1 VLRQLIR
8 PVELPGVEA
17 REAINL
23 PAGALVWLTD
33 DGSELCLR
41 IEERL
46 RALRL
51 NVQRADLRGGF
62 TGAVPSSLAALL
74 IVAPAGGSDD
84 AFIRQAFTLMQR
96 AGPVLRKAAGA
107 AMLVTVSRLD
117 GAFGFGALGEKS
129 DPLSGGLAGLLKT
142 AHREWPQVHCK
153 ALDLDPASIVPG
165 ASAEQIVAEMFRAGP
180 LEVGL
185 SAGRRVALEVAAA
198 AAEGDGLQPPF
209 APGDV
214 VIVSG
219 GARGVTGEATLAL
232 ARAWRPTLIL
242 LGRSELGGSEPAW
255 LQDLQTEAGIK
266 KAFAARPGGSSP
278 KAVEA
283 KYRELTAG
291 REIRAQLGRLEAAG
305 AQAFYYA
312 LDVRDGAAVA
322 RTVAEVRRRHGAIRG
337 LIHGAGVLAD
347 RRIEDK
353 TIEQFDLVYGTKV
366 AGLRNLLDALARDEL
381 KAIALF
387 SSVSG
392 RVGRIGQADYAA
404 ANEVLNKLGQRESRR
419 RPDCRVVSIN
429 WGPWNGGM
437 ATPGV
442 RKLFEQEGVGLI
454 EPAAG
459 AQFLLRELA
468 AAGKG
473 AVEVLALAPSPA
485 AALAQLLPAVVADHV
500 AFVREV
506 SVAALPFLESHVF
519 NGRAVL
525 PAALMV
531 EWLAQAALHGN
542 PGMAFHGLDNFKV
555 LKGIV
560 LDARQTIMVSLRTGA
575 ATPRDK
581 LHVVPVRM
589 TSEVNGRQML
599 HAQADVLLTTE
610 NLPAAPEPVLVDIP
624 GGGFADA
631 YSIGVLFHGAALH
644 GIERVEGLAERGVA
658 AILKA
663 ASAPIKWMTHPLRG
677 TWIADPL
684 ALDSAFQM
692 MILWSTAHR
701 GAPSLPSALGSY
713 RQFVSVFPKGG
724 CRAVIAVAL
733 GISAIAVATI
743 QFFDRQGNLLASA
756 EGCEFVMDAAL
767 REAFR
772 LNRLGLEK

>member
-1 VLRQLIR
+1 VVLE
-8 PVELPGVEA
+8 VTA
-17 REAINL
+17 SAI
-23 PAGALVWLTD
+23 
-33 DGSELCLR
+33 
-41 IEERL
+41 ERL
-46 RALRL
+46 GT
-51 NVQRADLRGGF
+51 Q
-62 TGAVPSSLAALL
+62 P
-74 IVAPAGGSDD
+74 
-84 AFIRQAFTLMQR
+84 
-96 AGPVLRKAAGA
+96 
-107 AMLVTVSRLD
+107 
-117 GAFGFGALGEKS
+117 
-129 DPLSGGLAGLLKT
+129 PL
-142 AHREWPQVHCK
+142 
-153 ALDLDPASIVPG
+153 
-165 ASAEQIVAEMFRAGP
+165 
-180 LEVGL
+180 
-185 SAGRRVALEVAAA
+185 
-198 AAEGDGLQPPF
+198 AEGDL
-209 APGDV
+209 V
-214 VIVSG
+214 VVSG
-219 GARGVTGEATLAL
+219 GARGVTGDAALAL
-232 ARAWRPTLIL
+232 ARAFRPKLAL
-242 LGRSELGGSEPAW
+242 LGRTELGDGEPAW

-266 KAFAARPGGSSP
+266 KALLDRKKGASP
-278 KAVEA
+278 KSVEA
-283 KYRELTAG
+283 EFRNVLAR

-305 AQAFYYA
+305 AQVSYHAV
-312 LDVRDGAAVA
+312 DVRDGAALA
-322 RTVAEVRRRHGAIRG
+322 RVLNDIRRRDGAIRG
-337 LIHGAGVLAD
+337 LVHGAGVLAD

-353 TIEQFDLVYGTKV
+353 TAEQFDLVYGTKV
-366 AGLRNLLDALARDEL
+366 AGLRNLLAALAQDEL
-381 KAIALF
+381 KVIALF
-387 SSVSG
+387 SSFTG
-392 RVGRIGQADYAA
+392 RVGRVGQVDYAA
-404 ANEVLNKLGQRESRR
+404 ANEVLNKLAQVESRR
-419 RPDCRVVSIN
+419 RAGCRVVSIN

-442 RKLFEQEGVGLI
+442 RRLFEQEGIGLI

-459 AQFLLRELA
+459 AEFLVQELRSA
-468 AAGKG
+468 DQG
-473 AVEVLALAPSPA
+473 AVEVLALAPFTNRLPA
-485 AALAQLLPAVVADHV
+485 AAPGSAVAVEDSV

-506 SVAALPFLESHVF
+506 SVEALPCLESHVF

-560 LDARQTIMVSLRTGA
+560 LEARQSVTVSLRTA
-575 ATPRDK
+575 AAKRRDG

-589 TSEVNGRQML
+589 TSQAGGRDIL

-610 NLPAAPEPVLVDIP
+610 NLPTAPEPSVVDIP
-624 GGGFADA
+624 GGGYADA
-631 YSIGVLFHGAALH
+631 YALGVLFHGAALH
-644 GIERVEGLAERGVA
+644 GIERVEAIAEKGVA
-658 AILKA
+658 AMLKA

-756 EGCEFVMDAAL
+756 EGCEFVMDEAL